1 MRNRIALLLP
11 LLLLSGLSFAQIELG
26 LKAGL
31 TTQSLQ
37 GESFSV
43 DREGRQ
49 DLMFALEDA
58 DYGFQFGALLRIPLG
73 EKLSL
78 QPEVTFNSAKNNYR
92 IDDPEDNSSVIFD
105 ERYNDVNVPVLL
117 SYKLAFLRLNAGPVG
132 HFFLS
137 STSDLSDQEGI
148 DRTFETFN
156 MGYAL
161 GGSIDIGPLTFDV
174 RYDGNLGKYG
184 ETFTVDGSSF
194 RIDQAPKRWIGT
206 VAYRF

>member
-1 MRNRIALLLP
+1 MRNRLALLLP
-11 LLLLSGLSFAQIELG
+11 LLFLSGLSFAQIELG

-31 TTQSLQ
+31 STESLQ
-37 GESFSV
+37 GESFSI

-58 DYGFQFGALLRIPLG
+58 EYGFQFGALLRIPLG

-92 IDDPEDNSSVIFD
+92 LDDPENNSSVVFN
-105 ERYNDVNVPVLL
+105 ERYNDVNVPVLF

-137 STSDLSDQEGI
+137 STSDLSSDEGI
-148 DRTFETFN
+148 ERTFDSFN
-156 MGYAL
+156 LGYAL
-161 GGSIDIGPLTFDV
+161 GGGIDIGPLTFDV
-174 RYDGNLGKYG
+174 RYAGNLEKYG
-184 ETFTVDGSSF
+184 ETFTVDGTTF
-194 RIDQAPKRWIGT
+194 QIDQAPKRWIGS